1 MRMSTGV
8 IRVVLVVSVTLCLLG
23 ILFFVASPRERIA
36 QPSEIL
42 GDAIIFLLP
51 AAWIILIGSA
61 QIDKATKHALDVA
74 FVLIYLAAFLDLMMN
89 FLALPPFLRSLQ
101 FLGFPLGMAAA
112 TVGLAWW
119 LKQQLRTK
127 EQLEAQERRLL
138 ELSITDELSGL
149 FNSRYF
155 FQRLEQ
161 EIDRALR
168 YHRPLSL
175 LFMDI
180 DNFKRFNDEHG
191 HVEGD
196 KVIREIGRTI
206 QTLLRGNDIAFRYG
220 GEEFV
225 ALLPETSGRGGGL
238 VADRIRASFAEQTF
252 NPADGSGPLHC
263 TLSVGVA
270 ELEKNER
277 PKAFVRRADQALYQA
292 KAKGKNR
299 VFRYSHFDS

>member
-1 MRMSTGV
+1 MRISTGIV
-8 IRVVLVVSVTLCLLG
+8 RIVFVVSLTLFLLG
-23 ILFFVASPRERIA
+23 LLFFVASPRES
-36 QPSEIL
+36 PKDPWEIV
-42 GDAIIFLLP
+42 GDAIVFLLP
-51 AAWIILIGSA
+51 AGWIILIGNA
-61 QIDKATKHALDVA
+61 QVDKATRRALDIA
-74 FVLIYLAAFLDLMMN
+74 FLLIYFAAFLDLIRG
-89 FLALPPFLRSLQ
+89 FLLLPQLLRTLQ
-101 FLGFPLGMAAA
+101 LLGFPLGMATA
-112 TVGLAWW
+112 TVGLAGW
-119 LKQQLRTK
+119 LKQQARNR
-127 EQLEAQERRLL
+127 EQLQEQEQRLL

-155 FQRLEQ
+155 FQRIEQ
-161 EIDRALR
+161 EIDRSLR

-180 DNFKRFNDEHG
+180 DDFKRFNDEHG

-225 ALLPETSGRGGGL
+225 ALLPETPERGGGL
-238 VADRIRASFAEQTF
+238 VAERIRASFQEHTF

-263 TLSVGVA
+263 TLSIGVA
-270 ELEKNER
+270 ELEGSER

-292 KAKGKNR
+292 KTKGKNQ
-299 VFRYSHFDS
+299 VFRHSRFDA